1 MNGFRGGSI
10 PPAPTHK
17 TKGKTMNKLN
27 KEDLLLI
34 KKALK
39 ICIIKFS
46 FRYEKVN
53 DIDSK
58 ILANK
63 FHKVTEKIKNIEV

>member
-1 MNGFRGGSI
+1 
-10 PPAPTHK
+10 
-17 TKGKTMNKLN
+17 MNKLN